1 MARERFVT
9 RTIDTWEVNVL
20 CVYINETELPTLETV
35 SAVVPGHIKEEDI
48 EKWLSTEWSNVD
60 EHIYVKMAG
69 KPAKVSTVYGMPESK
84 FILFAEPIE
93 R

>member
-1 MARERFVT
+1 MARERLVT
-9 RTIDTWEVNVL
+9 RTIDNWEVDVL
-20 CVYINETELPTLETV
+20 CVYMHQTELPTLETV
-35 SAVVPGHIKEEDI
+35 STVVPGHIKEEGI
-48 EKWLSTEWSNVD
+48 AKWLSTEWSND
-60 EHIYVKMAG
+60 DHIYVKMAG